1 MLELLRWK
9 HNHWP
14 NGSLVLVADCLC
26 RKFARAWIF
35 TSCLWP
41 GGFKESTW
49 KETLPWKTNC
59 LISKFIAKDSIFMV
73 HSSKILKMHQENEID
88 WIFVLISLDDS
99 GMEAFWNGF
108 CVFCWRLYT
117 TQPLLLQ
124 SLLEA
129 CSNVQ
134 IDLWM
139 TDLPTTEAVHFFQ
152 PLKSDLIKNLEQPF
166 SGPGFVPLNLTTCGY
181 KSVLVPPFFVLLG
194 VLRDFITCHKV
205 AESQMSHFCIPF
217 VAWCRFGRE
226 VLKSRWH
233 QPGRSFFCTRC
244 LALST
249 LRLRSA

>member
-14 NGSLVLVADCLC
+14 NGSLDLVADSLC

-41 GGFKESTW
+41 GGFKESIW
-49 KETLPWKTNC
+49 KETLPCKTNC
-59 LISKFIAKDSIFMV
+59 LISKFIAKENILWFTHQRFWRCIKKMKSIESLFWFPSPFPWMAV
-73 HSSKILKMHQENEID
+73 AWRLLK
-88 WIFVLISLDDS
+88 WFLC
-99 GMEAFWNGF
+99 F
-108 CVFCWRLYT
+108 CCWRLYT

-152 PLKSDLIKNLEQPF
+152 PLKSDLIKNF
-166 SGPGFVPLNLTTCGY
+166 SNLFQ
-181 KSVLVPPFFVLLG
+181 VQDLFP
-194 VLRDFITCHKV
+194 
-205 AESQMSHFCIPF
+205 
-217 VAWCRFGRE
+217 
-226 VLKSRWH
+226 
-233 QPGRSFFCTRC
+233 
-244 LALST
+244 
-249 LRLRSA
+249 